1 MRKSKK
7 IFLTLCLATTFLGAG
22 VFSACDIDKKEPNA
36 GSNVQT
42 PIEME
47 YKVKFDSIGGST
59 VKAQYVKKGDKA
71 TKPEN
76 PTREGYTFVEWQL
89 NRNSYDFDSAVTSD
103 ITLTAKWAQNE
114 PTKFTVNF
122 VVEGETIDT
131 KEVIEGKQLI
141 EPVQIPIL
149 ENYIFDNW
157 TIGGEAY
164 DFEMPVME
172 NLTLVAKF
180 TRAWTVTVD
189 TGNGTAVESTVLK
202 EGSIISV
209 PETSLEGYYVSDW
222 LVDGESYDFAKPI
235 VSDITLTAVW
245 KASGWTSNQISVI
258 SNGWDVSNNAG
269 YLDVVTGSDGEIK
282 VTTIFSGSNT
292 CYSALV
298 LRNLFP
304 KEYYEEVIASGDTRL
319 EFKLAVDGELSDLY
333 VFGKALSE
341 YWSKDGV
348 YTISVDL
355 QYIVDNY
362 ATIGKLG
369 NVLAKDDDLNQMMIA
384 WKNEAT
390 AWGASR
396 NYVFT
401 ISDVTLKPMAIFN
414 MNFVAGNTDVIE
426 VGQNTKLEVS
436 TDLEGAIEWK
446 SSDESV
452 ATVENG
458 VVTGV
463 KGGTV
468 TITASLGGNA
478 ASKTVYVVGGLYSN
492 QIGVLNNGWAY
503 ESKEGYFNMAIG
515 GNDELIVTT
524 KINVV
529 KENPSG
535 LVLRKL
541 FPKEYY
547 EKLLASGYTKL
558 SFNLAVGGT
567 DGAKVS
573 DLCVFGKALTSFANS
588 GGVYTVD
595 VNLQDIVANY
605 ATVGT
610 LGNATQAVKAQLN
623 QMLIGLDDTTNNWS
637 TRNYVF
643 TISNTCF
650 IK

>member
-22 VFSACDIDKKEPNA
+22 VFSACDNDKKEPDS

-47 YKVKFDSIGGST
+47 YKVNFDSIGGST

-103 ITLTAKWAQNE
+103 ITLTAKWAQNV

-131 KEVIEGKQLI
+131 KEVTEGKQLI

-157 TIGGEAY
+157 TVEGEAY

-189 TGNGTAVESTVLK
+189 TGNGTAVESIVLK
-202 EGSIISV
+202 EGSIISA

-222 LVDGESYDFAKPI
+222 LVDGESYDFEKPI

-245 KASGWTSNQISVI
+245 KASGLTSNQIGIHAYGWNQTHNADFFGMTMSANGEMVI
-258 SNGWDVSNNAG
+258 TAKFAG
-269 YLDVVTGSDGEIK
+269 SKTHYP
-282 VTTIFSGSNT
+282 
-292 CYSALV
+292 ALV
-298 LRNLFP
+298 LRELFA
-304 KEYYEEVIASGDTRL
+304 KEYYTAQIEKGDTRL
-319 EFKLAVDGELSDLY
+319 EFNLAIDGDVSNLY
-333 VFGKALSE
+333 VFGRALNE
-341 YWSKDGV
+341 YWCEGGV

-362 ATIGKLG
+362 DKVAWIGTK
-369 NVLAKDDDLNQMMIA
+369 VEAKNEELNNMFLA
-384 WKNEAT
+384 WKSTDWTN
-390 AWGASR
+390 R

-401 ISDVTLKPMAIFN
+401 ISDVTLKPTPVFN
-414 MNFVAGNTDVIE
+414 VDFSEINTDVIE
-426 VGQNTKLEVS
+426 VGATTALQVNT
-436 TDLEGAIEWK
+436 TLEGEIEWK
-446 SSDESV
+446 SSDESI
-452 ATVENG
+452 ATVANG

-463 KGGTV
+463 KGGMV
-468 TITASLGGNA
+468 TIMANLKGTT
-478 ASKTVYVVGGLYSN
+478 ASKTVYVVGGLSSN
-492 QIGVLNNGWAY
+492 QIGVVNAGWAY
-503 ESKEGYFNMAIG
+503 ESKADYFDMAIG
-515 GNDELIVTT
+515 SNGEMIVTT
-524 KINVV
+524 KIQAVTA
-529 KENPSG
+529 NPSA

-541 FPKEYY
+541 ESKEYY
-547 EKLLASGYTKL
+547 EKLLANGYTKL
-558 SFNLAVGGT
+558 SFNLVVGGA

-573 DLCVFGKALTSFANS
+573 DLYVFGKALTSFEQTD
-588 GGVYTVD
+588 GVYAVD
-595 VNLQDIVANY
+595 VNIQDIVDNY
-605 ATVGT
+605 ATVAT
-610 LGNATQAVKAQLN
+610 LGNDVQATKAQLN
-623 QMLIGLDDTTNNWS
+623 QMLIAWKDTTNNWS
-637 TRNYVF
+637 ARNYVF
-643 TISNTCF
+643 TISNTSF

>member
-22 VFSACDIDKKEPNA
+22 VFSACDNDKKEPDS

-47 YKVKFDSIGGST
+47 YKVNFDSIGGST

-103 ITLTAKWAQNE
+103 ITLTAKWAQNV

-131 KEVIEGKQLI
+131 KEVTEGKQLI

-157 TIGGEAY
+157 TVEGEAY

-189 TGNGTAVESTVLK
+189 TGNGTAVESIVLK
-202 EGSIISV
+202 EGSIISA

-222 LVDGESYDFAKPI
+222 LVDGESYDFEKPI

-245 KASGWTSNQISVI
+245 KASGLTSNQIGIHAYGWNQTHNADFFGMTMSANGEMVI
-258 SNGWDVSNNAG
+258 TAKFAG
-269 YLDVVTGSDGEIK
+269 SKTHYP
-282 VTTIFSGSNT
+282 
-292 CYSALV
+292 ALV
-298 LRNLFP
+298 LRELFA
-304 KEYYEEVIASGDTRL
+304 KEYYTAQIEKGDTRL
-319 EFKLAVDGELSDLY
+319 EFNLAIDGDVSNLY
-333 VFGKALSE
+333 VFGRALNE
-341 YWSKDGV
+341 YWCEGGV

-362 ATIGKLG
+362 DKVAWIGTK
-369 NVLAKDDDLNQMMIA
+369 VEAKNEELNNMFLA
-384 WKNEAT
+384 WKST
-390 AWGASR
+390 DWTSR

-401 ISDVTLKPMAIFN
+401 ISDVTLKPTPVFN
-414 MNFVAGNTDVIE
+414 VDFSEINTDVIE
-426 VGQNTKLEVS
+426 VGATTALQVNT
-436 TDLEGAIEWK
+436 TLEGEIEWK
-446 SSDESV
+446 SSDESI
-452 ATVENG
+452 ATVANG

-463 KGGTV
+463 KGGMV
-468 TITASLGGNA
+468 TIMANLKGTT
-478 ASKTVYVVGGLYSN
+478 ASKTVYVVGGLSSN
-492 QIGVLNNGWAY
+492 QIGVVNAGWAY
-503 ESKEGYFNMAIG
+503 ESKADYFDMAIG
-515 GNDELIVTT
+515 SNGEMIVTT
-524 KINVV
+524 KIQAVTA
-529 KENPSG
+529 NPSA

-541 FPKEYY
+541 ESKEYY
-547 EKLLASGYTKL
+547 EKLLANGYTKL
-558 SFNLAVGGT
+558 SFNLVVGGA

-573 DLCVFGKALTSFANS
+573 DLYVFGKALTSFEQTD
-588 GGVYTVD
+588 GVYAVD
-595 VNLQDIVANY
+595 VNIQDIVDNY
-605 ATVGT
+605 ATVAT
-610 LGNATQAVKAQLN
+610 LGNDVQATKAQLN
-623 QMLIGLDDTTNNWS
+623 QMLIAWKDTTNNWS
-637 TRNYVF
+637 ARNYVF
-643 TISNTCF
+643 TISNTSF